1 MKKKVLLL
9 VIVLALVFGFTPFVS
24 AKRCFDPHHKG
35 PISFLYLI
43 EKGADWK
50 PVFGGAYG
58 KMHYNIWGEEF
69 NFWFEGHGL
78 VQDQE
83 YKLIYYP
90 DGWPGTGLI
99 CLGTGTAH
107 GRHGNVAIWGRVDL
121 GTDLPASYDKNAEPS
136 PPSGAVG
143 AKIWLVLSSD
153 VDCGTTAEPADSQP
167 PTSQMIGWNPSE
179 YLFEFNLIT
188 YYHTEVD
195 GSCKKKK

>member
-1 MKKKVLLL
+1 MKKKMLVL
-9 VIVLALVFGFTPFVS
+9 VIVLAMVFGFAPFVS
-24 AKRCFDPHHKG
+24 AKRCFDPHLKG
-35 PISFLYLI
+35 PIGFLYLI
-43 EKGADWK
+43 EKDVNWK

-83 YKLIYYP
+83 YTLIYYP
-90 DGWPGTGLI
+90 DPWPGYGLI
-99 CLGTGTAH
+99 CLGSGIAH
-107 GRHGNVAIWGRVDL
+107 GKGGNVAIWGRANLD
-121 GTDLPASYDKNAEPS
+121 TDLPAPGDANATAN

-153 VDCGTTAEPADSQP
+153 VDCTGALGTQP
-167 PTSQMIGWNPSE
+167 DPEMTGWNPSE
-179 YLFEFNLIT
+179 YLFEFNLIN

-195 GSCKKKK
+195 DSCKKKK